1 MSEKPQATR
10 EGGQED
16 LLEQVFTQG
25 LEKMNA
31 PAPAEPEPE
40 APKSGTPSADK
51 PESSETP
58 APLANRKSAVYLYLL
73 VLFIAAFL
81 MLLLAYFIQQRSSE
95 TAISDLRDSMNL
107 SRQELLDEIRELES
121 QVRFYQS
128 VDDNWMSV
136 YLELEE
142 EYARSVEDG
151 EQLARD
157 YYAAQEELFAWK
169 SFWELERYYQAGDYK
184 GCAAAL
190 LMQTMSHYSYRAP
203 DSARQEEIVRA
214 VTGAGIIDEEYY
226 LHPADYAELLEA
238 YYHITFSTTDMTAR
252 G

>member
-1 MSEKPQATR
+1 MSEKPQETR
-10 EGGQED
+10 GGEQTD
-16 LLEQVFTQG
+16 LLEQIITQG
-25 LEKMNA
+25 LEKMNPPAQTVTEESAPEEDEAA
-31 PAPAEPEPE
+31 PAPP
-40 APKSGTPSADK
+40 
-51 PESSETP
+51 
-58 APLANRKSAVYLYLL
+58 ANRKNRYSAVYLYL
-73 VLFIAAFL
+73 VILFGAAFL
-81 MLLLAYFIQQRSSE
+81 LLLLAYFIQQRSS
-95 TAISDLRDSMNL
+95 AAAMSDLRNSMNL
-107 SRQELLDEIRELES
+107 SREQLLDKIRELEG